1 MAADAE
7 VVENVASLDE
17 KSETTQEV
25 QATEVTSSEPVDQPQ
40 QAMHQVTADVLDN
53 YFEQDGEL
61 RLQYEVD
68 TPIEK
73 LLELPLVSATNPD
86 METLVAAVEQC
97 KKLTLDKTKRLVRAS
112 VQQQR
117 NTLIIRDL
125 SDDVEYADIKKL
137 LESEQLTSQ
146 LSSRVKTIK
155 PELNNNWFVTF
166 SNQDDCIE
174 AALWLNLN
182 GKIKGQKVKCR
193 VKSVLPKS
201 TYTAKF
207 VQQEH
212 MGYENYYNPAY
223 APWQGYH
230 QNQGYNHYNSNY
242 YPPQPQTQRRQSN
255 RGGRRNNRNNGRGGG
270 RHNNNNKENTST
282 PKFQRQNSSSSQRRQ
297 QRQKPRAK
305 LEASNNNGG
314 DIDYPDEFHL
324 IDRTNF
330 ADVIKQAMITEP
342 TPEIPEELKKYPLL
356 KADTVNKF
364 TFDDAPLVE
373 QEAISPY
380 PAPSNPATGITD
392 FSLDMGGETDKN
404 EGKKKERKK
413 EKKKKEK
420 TKAPAM
426 PVEIETSVIA
436 ETNTDEKKK
445 IESTVVYTDDQK
457 SEEEEV
463 VLTAAAEENA
473 L

>member
-17 KSETTQEV
+17 NSQTEA
-25 QATEVTSSEPVDQPQ
+25 QATAAEVISEPAEDQPQ

-61 RLQYEVD
+61 RVQYEVD
-68 TPIEK
+68 TPVEK

-86 METLVAAVEQC
+86 LETLVAAVEQC

-166 SNQDDCIE
+166 SNQDDCVE

-223 APWQGYH
+223 GY

-242 YPPQPQTQRRQSN
+242 YPPQQQTQRRQSN
-255 RGGRRNNRNNGRGGG
+255 RGGRRNNRNNSRGGG
-270 RHNNNNKENTST
+270 RHNNNNKENTTT
-282 PKFQRQNSSSSQRRQ
+282 PKFQRQSSSSSQRRQ
-297 QRQKPRAK
+297 QRQKPRTK
-305 LEASNNNGG
+305 LESDNNG
-314 DIDYPDEFHL
+314 DIDYPSEFHL

-330 ADVIKQAMITEP
+330 ADVIKEAMKTEP
-342 TPEIPEELKKYPLL
+342 IPEIPEELKKYPEL
-356 KADTVNKF
+356 KADKVNKF
-364 TFDDAPLVE
+364 TFDDDPLAE

-380 PAPSNPATGITD
+380 PAPSKPATGITD
-392 FSLDMGGETDKN
+392 FSLDMLGTDKN

-413 EKKKKEK
+413 DKKKKEK
-420 TKAPAM
+420 TKAPAV
-426 PVEIETSVIA
+426 PVIVEA
-436 ETNTDEKKK
+436 EKTAEKKQ
-445 IESTVVYTDDQK
+445 IESTVIYTDDQK
-457 SEEEEV
+457 SEEEAEI
-463 VLTAAAEENA
+463 VLEGGDENA
-473 L
+473 I